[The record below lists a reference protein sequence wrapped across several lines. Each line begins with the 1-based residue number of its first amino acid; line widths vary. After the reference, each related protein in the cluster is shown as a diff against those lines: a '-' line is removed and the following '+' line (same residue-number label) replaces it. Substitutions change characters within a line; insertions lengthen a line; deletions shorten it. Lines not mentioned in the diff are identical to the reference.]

1 MHLRLIYLQHS
12 LPCTHVVVVAVG
24 FAIATAVAATV
35 VVAVVAVAAVALTVV
50 HCNDI
55 IIYIICLF
63 YNLFLFFTML
73 QFGLAACSFDATS

>member
-35 VVAVVAVAAVALTVV
+35 AVVAVAAVALTVV

-63 YNLFLFFTML
+63 YNLFLFFSML